1 MNKKEVSVENAIID
15 LREIFGL
22 NRETTSMQ
30 KDNWFMIVKTEFERY
45 EVISKLQK
53 YFEDKV
59 LPAGWCCAIDGITL
73 LWTKFE
79 FKRI

>member
-1 MNKKEVSVENAIID
+1 MKQEISVEKAIRD

-22 NRETTSMQ
+22 NKETKSLQ
-30 KDNWFMIVKTEFERY
+30 NDNWFMIIKTEFERY
-45 EVISKLQK
+45 EVISKLQE

-59 LPAGWCCAIDGITL
+59 LPVGWGCVIDNITL

-79 FKRI
+79 FKRIC

>member
-1 MNKKEVSVENAIID
+1 MII
-15 LREIFGL
+15 
-22 NRETTSMQ
+22 
-30 KDNWFMIVKTEFERY
+30 KTEFERY
-45 EVISKLQK
+45 EVISKLQE

-59 LPAGWCCAIDGITL
+59 LPAGWGCAIDSITL

>member
-1 MNKKEVSVENAIID
+1 MKQEISVEEAIRD

-22 NRETTSMQ
+22 NQETKSMQ
-30 KDNWFMIVKTEFERY
+30 KDNWFMIIKTEFERY
-45 EVISKLQK
+45 EVISKLQE

-59 LPAGWCCAIDGITL
+59 LPVGWGCAIDNITL